1 MCGREE
7 RHMASENRLSAAF
20 RAARDN
26 DPEGTALLFGG
37 KSYSWGWMADRG
49 RALADAL
56 SSAGI
61 PEDAPIG
68 LVPRNRPLFV
78 ASLIELLVSGRS
90 IVMLRSEEHTS
101 ELQSLMRISYAVF
114 CLKNK

>member
-56 SSAGI
+56 SSAGTHEE
-61 PEDAPIG
+61 PHIG
-68 LVPRNRPLFV
+68 LVPRTPPLFV
-78 ASLIELLVSGRS
+78 ASLIDIFVHGRS
-90 IVMLRSEEHTS
+90 LLILY
-101 ELQSLMRISYAVF
+101 QFQYWPAFAPAIST
-114 CLKNK
+114 